1 MGIIMLKKALVFDL
15 SGDYAHFRR
24 YYTTMSPLTF
34 SVPPG
39 TALRGM
45 LGAIL
50 GIDKTLAPQYF
61 HDVELSLR
69 VLNPIKK
76 VNIPIN
82 YIQVKSS
89 SDFSRYPAHKPTNIE
104 FVKDPAY
111 RVYLRTSNEAT
122 YTALHEKLSRHES
135 VYSLSFGISEAL
147 ANFAFVGEMEIT
159 EIAASGVDSLIPL
172 EYVKALPQTGDF
184 QCFTEKLPMK
194 MLNDRE
200 VIEYREFLFER
211 TGARMLLEIP
221 EAVQLSNGERVVFF

>member
-1 MGIIMLKKALVFDL
+1 MNKALVFDL
-15 SGDYAHFRR
+15 FGDYAHFRR

-45 LGAIL
+45 LGAML
-50 GIDKTLAPQYF
+50 GIDKAVAPEYF

-69 VLNPIKK
+69 VLKPIKK

-82 YIQVKSS
+82 NIQVKSP

-111 RVYLRTSNEAT
+111 RVYLRTNNEAT
-122 YTALHEKLSRHES
+122 YTALREKLSRHET
-135 VYSLSFGISEAL
+135 VYSLCFGISEAL
-147 ANFAFVGEMEIT
+147 ANVEFVGEMDIYNGTEIT
-159 EIAASGVDSLIPL
+159 DSGVDSLVPL
-172 EYVKALPQTGDF
+172 DYVKVLPQTGDF

-211 TGARMLLEIP
+211 TGARLMLDIP

>member
-1 MGIIMLKKALVFDL
+1 MGIIMQKALIFNL
-15 SGDYAHFRR
+15 CGDYAHFKR

-39 TALRGM
+39 TVLRGILGAM
-45 LGAIL
+45 LGIE
-50 GIDKTLAPQYF
+50 KSEAPEYF

-69 VLNPIKK
+69 VLKPIKK
-76 VNIPIN
+76 VTIPIN
-82 YIQVKSS
+82 NIGVTSPKH
-89 SDFSRYPAHKPTNIE
+89 FSRPENHKPTNFE

-122 YTALHEKLSRHES
+122 YRALHEKLSRHES
-135 VYSLSFGISEAL
+135 VYSICLGISEAL
-147 ANFAFVGEMEIT
+147 ANFEFVGEEEIT
-159 EIAASGVDSLIPL
+159 KATELGVDSMVPL
-172 EYVKALPQTGDF
+172 DYVKALPAEGDF

-211 TGARMLLEIP
+211 TGKRLELEIP
-221 EAVQLSNGERVVFF
+221 EAVRLATGEQVVFF

>member
-1 MGIIMLKKALVFDL
+1 MLNKALVFDL
-15 SGDYAHFRR
+15 FGDYAHFRR

-50 GIDKTLAPQYF
+50 GIDKTLAPEYF
-61 HDVELSLR
+61 HDIELSLR
-69 VLNPIKK
+69 VVNPIKK

-82 YIQVKSS
+82 YIQVT
-89 SDFSRYPAHKPTNIE
+89 SDKTTFSRPKAHKPTNIE

-135 VYSLSFGISEAL
+135 VYSLSFGISETL
-147 ANFAFVGEMEIT
+147 ANFAFVGEMD
-159 EIAASGVDSLIPL
+159 IAHIVASGVDSLVPL

-211 TGARMLLEIP
+211 TGARMLMEIP
-221 EAVQLSNGERVVFF
+221 EAVQLSNGERVIFF

>member
-1 MGIIMLKKALVFDL
+1 MHNKALVFDL
-15 SGDYAHFRR
+15 FGDYAHFRR

-39 TALRGM
+39 TALRGI

-50 GIDKTLAPQYF
+50 GVDKTVAPEYF

-69 VLNPIKK
+69 VINSIKK

-82 YIQVKSS
+82 YIQVKSA

-122 YTALHEKLSRHES
+122 YKALHEKLSRHES
-135 VYSLSFGISEAL
+135 VYNLSFGISETL
-147 ANFAFVGEMEIT
+147 ANFTFVGEFDVQMQDEKGD
-159 EIAASGVDSLIPL
+159 GVDSMIPI
-172 EYVKALPQTGDF
+172 EYVRALPTTGDF

-211 TGARMLLEIP
+211 TGARLLVDVP
-221 EAVQLSNGERVVFF
+221 EAVNLSNGERVVFF